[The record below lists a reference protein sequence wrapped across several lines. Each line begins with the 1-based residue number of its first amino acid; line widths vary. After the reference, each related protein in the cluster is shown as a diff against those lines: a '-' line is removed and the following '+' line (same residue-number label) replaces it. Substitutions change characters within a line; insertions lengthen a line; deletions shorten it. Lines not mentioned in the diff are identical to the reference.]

1 MTIRRKDALLSEI
14 GEVEAILKKIPSE
27 NVIDRFGL
35 ESRLKELNEELEQ
48 LPDRIQEPERLS
60 LTFRGEPVRGSTA
73 ISADFAG
80 SASSAFVD
88 AFSAII
94 AGLKGSLK
102 YSGPIPDK
110 ASAPLMITGMATG
123 SFGFEMELPNLQ
135 GEFFEER
142 ASAGGAVEILKE
154 LLRVSAKGTDDDISD
169 IVEEIHPRAVR
180 KVADFLSEISKK
192 GAWCGLEFRDSYF
205 KYSSLEELKSSE
217 ERLRKENISETE
229 ETYFGEFQGFLP
241 QGRNF
246 EFAVSD
252 GSGIIR
258 GRLGPDIEDPDS
270 LNREWL
276 HQPTRVKFNVVQVG
290 QGRPRYTLVSLD
302 DLGAQSS
309 D

>member
-1 MTIRRKDALLSEI
+1 MKIRRKDALLSEI
-14 GEVEAILKKIPSE
+14 GEVKAILERIPSE

-35 ESRLKELNEELEQ
+35 ESRLAELEAELAQ

-60 LTFRGEPVRGSTA
+60 LTFRGEPVRGSSA

-94 AGLKGSLK
+94 AGLKGHLK

-110 ASAPLMITGMATG
+110 VSVPLMITGVATG

-142 ASAGGAVEILKE
+142 VSAGDAVEILRE

-180 KVADFLSEISKK
+180 KVADFLSEVSKK

-205 KYSSLEELKSSE
+205 KYSSLDELKKSE
-217 ERLRKENISETE
+217 KRLRKENISETE

-246 EFAVSD
+246 EFVVSD
-252 GSGIIR
+252 HSGIIR
-258 GRLGPDIEDPDS
+258 GRLGPDIEDPDV

-276 HQPTRVKFNVVQVG
+276 HRPTRVKFNVVQVG
-290 QGRPRYTLVSLD
+290 QGRPRFTLVSLD
-302 DLGAQSS
+302 DLDAQNR

>member
-1 MTIRRKDALLSEI
+1 MKIRRKDALLSEI
-14 GEVEAILKKIPSE
+14 NEVEVILENIPSE

-35 ESRLKELNEELEQ
+35 EARLKELKEELER
-48 LPDRIQEPERLS
+48 LPYPIQEPESLS
-60 LTFRGEPVRGSTA
+60 LTFRGDPVRGSTA

-88 AFSAII
+88 AFSAIV

-110 ASAPLMITGMATG
+110 SLAPLMITGMATG

-135 GEFFEER
+135 GELFEEK

-154 LLRVSAKGTDDDISD
+154 LLRVSAEGTDDDISD
-169 IVEEIHPRAVR
+169 IVEEIHPRAVS
-180 KVADFLSEISKK
+180 KVAAFLSEISKR

-205 KYSSLEELKSSE
+205 KYNSLEELKSSE
-217 ERLRKENISETE
+217 RRLRKDNVFETE

-241 QGRNF
+241 QGRSF
-246 EFAVSD
+246 EFVVS
-252 GSGIIR
+252 GESKVIR
-258 GRLGPDIEDPDS
+258 GRLGLDIDEPDV

-276 HQPTRVKFNVVQVG
+276 HKPTRVKFNVVQVG
-290 QGRPRYTLVSLD
+290 QSRPRYTLASLD
-302 DLGAQSS
+302 DLGAQGI

>member
-1 MTIRRKDALLSEI
+1 MKIRRKDALVSEI
-14 GEVEAILKKIPSE
+14 GEVEAILEKIPSE

-35 ESRLKELNEELEQ
+35 ESRLTELKAELEL

-110 ASAPLMITGMATG
+110 VSAPLMITGVATG

-135 GEFFEER
+135 GEFFEEK
-142 ASAGGAVEILKE
+142 ASAGGAVEVLKE

-217 ERLRKENISETE
+217 KRLRKENISETE

-246 EFAVSD
+246 EFVVSD
-252 GSGIIR
+252 GSGVIR
-258 GRLGPDIEDPDS
+258 GRLGPDIEDPDV

-276 HQPTRVKFNVVQVG
+276 HNPTRVKFNVVQVG
-290 QGRPRYTLVSLD
+290 QGRPRYTLLSLD
-302 DLGAQSS
+302 DLVAQGR